1 MAARAIHTAQD
12 AGGAFVVVDCA
23 AYSAEELDA
32 ALFGASARSHGDF
45 PRGLERVSRRS
56 LLHEASGGTLYLKNL
71 AEAPTRVQARLARI
85 LRDREAVLAE
95 TDAAIEFDVRPMAA
109 VDPGFDGVVAEGR
122 VRDDLFRRVSVIR
135 VDMPPLRNRR
145 EDIPALANYFVRLIC
160 AELGV
165 PPKTLSRPALSLVSA
180 LPWHGNATELR
191 ALLDGV
197 VRGLQGG
204 RAIGLED
211 VLAHVRLDGGSVVFA
226 SGGTLRQ
233 ARARFEREYIA
244 AVLEQHHGRI
254 SDAAKALGI
263 QRTNLY
269 RKIRAL
275 RVARSRAR

>member
-1 MAARAIHTAQD
+1 
-12 AGGAFVVVDCA
+12 
-23 AYSAEELDA
+23 
-32 ALFGASARSHGDF
+32 
-45 PRGLERVSRRS
+45 
-56 LLHEASGGTLYLKNL
+56 
-71 AEAPTRVQARLARI
+71 
-85 LRDREAVLAE
+85 
-95 TDAAIEFDVRPMAA
+95 
-109 VDPGFDGVVAEGR
+109 
-122 VRDDLFRRVSVIR
+122 
-135 VDMPPLRNRR
+135 
-145 EDIPALANYFVRLIC
+145 
-160 AELGV
+160 
-165 PPKTLSRPALSLVSA
+165 LVSA

-191 ALLDGV
+191 ALLEGV